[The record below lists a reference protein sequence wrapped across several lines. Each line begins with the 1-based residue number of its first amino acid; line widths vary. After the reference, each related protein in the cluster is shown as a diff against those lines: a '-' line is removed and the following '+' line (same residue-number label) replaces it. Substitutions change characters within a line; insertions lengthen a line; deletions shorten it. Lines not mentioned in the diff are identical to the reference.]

1 MQELVWGTLR
11 NRAWLDVLL
20 ADRVSGG
27 LARLDYDVIDLLR
40 LGTYQLL
47 RMGSVPPYAAIGQT
61 VELTAT
67 RERCATLLKTGAFP
81 YPSDDWPAIPWPA
94 F

>member
-1 MQELVWGTLR
+1 
-11 NRAWLDVLL
+11 
-20 ADRVSGG
+20 
-27 LARLDYDVIDLLR
+27 
-40 LGTYQLL
+40 
-47 RMGSVPPYAAIGQT
+47 

-67 RERCATLLKTGAFP
+67 RERCASLLKTGIYP